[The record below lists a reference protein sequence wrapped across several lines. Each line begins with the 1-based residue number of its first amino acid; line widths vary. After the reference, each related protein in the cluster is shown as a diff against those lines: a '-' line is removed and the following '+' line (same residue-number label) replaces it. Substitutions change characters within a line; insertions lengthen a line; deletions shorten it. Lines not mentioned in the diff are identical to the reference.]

1 MQGKESSHRSS
12 EYSSDSINELDYSRD
27 YSLREELSAEE
38 NNGCCIH
45 VPPIPETAEQ
55 VRSKVK
61 SSLLEGSIKH
71 PHWLHWGQRPAVH
84 GFPPKVASSAITR
97 RKSHST
103 HLHWIFVMTTE
114 VNCLAKLAAPVMT
127 RTTQITHLHWLV
139 CDHST
144 SISYLFPARIFG
156 LFRKH
161 PPLKN
166 SVQYSLGWGG
176 EGKFCGLLFEVMI
189 HVKSDKDFSPFCPR
203 LRKEEGISHRLL
215 TSWC

>member
-61 SSLLEGSIKH
+61 SSLLEGSNFFSPLNTRI
-71 PHWLHWGQRPAVH
+71 GYIEVMQRPAVH
-84 GFPPKVASSAITR
+84 CFPPKVASSAVTR

-103 HLHWIFVMTTE
+103 HLNWIFVMT
-114 VNCLAKLAAPVMT
+114 
-127 RTTQITHLHWLV
+127 R
-139 CDHST
+139 
-144 SISYLFPARIFG
+144 YL
-156 LFRKH
+156 
-161 PPLKN
+161 LK
-166 SVQYSLGWGG
+166 
-176 EGKFCGLLFEVMI
+176 
-189 HVKSDKDFSPFCPR
+189 
-203 LRKEEGISHRLL
+203 
-215 TSWC
+215 

>member
-1 MQGKESSHRSS
+1 M
-12 EYSSDSINELDYSRD
+12 
-27 YSLREELSAEE
+27 REELSAEE

-61 SSLLEGSIKH
+61 SSLLEGSNFFSPLNTRI
-71 PHWLHWGQRPAVH
+71 GCIEVMQRPSVH
-84 GFPPKVASSAITR
+84 GFPPKVASSAITQ

-103 HLHWIFVMTTE
+103 CTSSFDLCDDAISIL
-114 VNCLAKLAAPVMT
+114 VNCFSPKLATPVMT

-139 CDHST
+139 CDHTT

-156 LFRKH
+156 LVRKH

-166 SVQYSLGWGG
+166 SVRYSLGWGG
-176 EGKFCGLLFEVMI
+176 VGKFCGLSFEVMI
-189 HVKSDKDFSPFCPR
+189 HVKEK
-203 LRKEEGISHRLL
+203 
-215 TSWC
+215 